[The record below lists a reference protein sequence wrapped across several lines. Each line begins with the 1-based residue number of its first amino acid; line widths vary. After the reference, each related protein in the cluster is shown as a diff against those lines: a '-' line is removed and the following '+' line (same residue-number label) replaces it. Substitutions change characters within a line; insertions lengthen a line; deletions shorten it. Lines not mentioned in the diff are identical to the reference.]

1 MISGNALCQLWMQQR
16 NATLC
21 CLFCVNILP
30 LIIILMF
37 LAIMY
42 YMTMNIIVA
51 DEQMGNSLLPQ
62 INMNMNT

>member
-1 MISGNALCQLWMQQR
+1 
-16 NATLC
+16 
-21 CLFCVNILP
+21 
-30 LIIILMF
+30 MF